1 MQTNAES
8 LQFAAHHN
16 IEAST
21 HLPKIAFD
29 AVKILFKIDHVLY
42 PSFLQRPLFT
52 NDKPNE
58 VTETRTRL
66 PCLCIVTKKRMRCF
80 RYFVHDCFL

>member
-42 PSFLQRPLFT
+42 PSFLQH
-52 NDKPNE
+52 
-58 VTETRTRL
+58 
-66 PCLCIVTKKRMRCF
+66 TKHIHTYDDRK
-80 RYFVHDCFL
+80 